1 MNTHREKVA
10 PCLGGCLYPRN
21 TRDCQPTPEAGR
33 GEEGLSPTAL
43 TEKVV
48 LPTPW
53 PQTSC
58 LWGCETVRFWC
69 SDPFWVLLYG
79 LPRDEWYI
87 DWDVFIIMHDVGVFR
102 RLLAYR
108 GQVTFLLLT
117 GTVLTAQVAGSVPT
131 GGGICRWA
139 HEWTHGWGFS
149 MQRGSKDFTIADV
162 SNIPLKSNNNLTLK
176 SVIIIL
182 QVERENLLCI
192 IIRCLI

>member
-1 MNTHREKVA
+1 
-10 PCLGGCLYPRN
+10 
-21 TRDCQPTPEAGR
+21 
-33 GEEGLSPTAL
+33 
-43 TEKVV
+43 
-48 LPTPW
+48 
-53 PQTSC
+53 
-58 LWGCETVRFWC
+58 
-69 SDPFWVLLYG
+69 
-79 LPRDEWYI
+79 
-87 DWDVFIIMHDVGVFR
+87 MHDVGVFR

-131 GGGICRWA
+131 GGGICRLA

-149 MQRGSKDFTIADV
+149 MQRGSKDFAIADV

-182 QVERENLLCI
+182 QVGRENLLCI